1 MIDNVV
7 IWRELELKFWRE
19 DKRAVMPCVAYEGTS
34 ACFDLIAIRNTVIPA
49 GESAMIPNGLRVLIP
64 EGWYIE
70 FATRSG
76 HGIKYDLRVHPGII
90 DAGYKGPLS
99 VKMYNLGK
107 EDISILKG
115 KAIVQCKVHRV
126 PGFTFT
132 EITEEEFNEVETI
145 RGENGFGSSDE
156 IIDSEVIIK
165 DKKEK

>member
-115 KAIVQCKVHRV
+115 KLLYNVKYIEYLGLHSLKLRKRNLMKWKQ
-126 PGFTFT
+126 F
-132 EITEEEFNEVETI
+132 VEKTDL
-145 RGENGFGSSDE
+145 EAQM
-156 IIDSEVIIK
+156 K
-165 DKKEK
+165 